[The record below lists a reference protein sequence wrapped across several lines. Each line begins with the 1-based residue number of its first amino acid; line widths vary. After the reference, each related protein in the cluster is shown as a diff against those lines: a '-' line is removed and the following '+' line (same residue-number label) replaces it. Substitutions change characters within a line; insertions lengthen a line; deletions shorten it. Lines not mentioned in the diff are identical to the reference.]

1 MNYSLK
7 QIRQALDALRALGG
21 DKEPIL
27 KKLDQATEILKE
39 ALKELDEIE
48 VAGRGA
54 VDCLL
59 GCMMAIEKI
68 VGKEDADG

>member
-7 QIRQALDALRALGG
+7 QIRQALDTLCTLGG
-21 DKEPIL
+21 DKAPIL
-27 KKLDQATEILKE
+27 EKLDQAMDILKD
-39 ALKELDEIE
+39 ALEDLNGIE

-59 GCMMAIEKI
+59 GCMMTIEKVI
-68 VGKEDADG
+68 GKEDK